1 MTNTEKRNAV
11 VIAKTNLIRDEL
23 VELSCHQITEVLR
36 TLGIWDE
43 NVYVTEWYDRCLE
56 DAHNFA
62 LETYNNFSVS
72 VEQGRD
78 YFLFVQRSAF
88 QHGEC
93 TVTGFHG
100 EGEDYFR
107 FVPVKYAAKKIV
119 EKKLFDVL
127 IPYLPEDVTEAMNN
141 DPQGYATSF
150 YKALKESANFSEEE
164 IDEMMQTFSFV
175 ELLKLSVDDVM
186 CCSKD
191 YSPTGKWK
199 WVAKSNDGS
208 FQDESRCVFDTKEEA
223 YNDMRSAALEKMKWN
238 TEWADVIGGFG
249 EDNDDFSLGYEVHF
263 CPSWI
268 EHTSYSGTYTY
279 KIIQAT
285 SEDLLHM
292 QRKPKI
298 SREEATMLIS
308 MYGFNRIWA
317 TFYGGKSNIEFE
329 LDGWS
334 GETGLISKWIEEFIS
349 ESCHFDFDKQSVYDY
364 AEEFI
369 TEKMQFIAQNPD
381 TAYREYR
388 YR

>member
-11 VIAKTNLIRDEL
+11 AIAKTNLIRDEL
-23 VELSCHQITEVLR
+23 VELSCSQITEVLR

-72 VEQGRD
+72 VGQGRD
-78 YFLFVQRSAF
+78 YYLYVKRSVA

-107 FVPVKYAAKKIV
+107 FVPVENAAKKIV
-119 EKKLFDVL
+119 EENLFDVL
-127 IPYLPEDVTEAMNN
+127 ISYLPESVAEAMNN

-186 CCSKD
+186 RCSKD

-199 WVAKSNDGS
+199 WIAKSDDGS
-208 FQDESRCVFDTKEEA
+208 FKDASKYLFDNIKDA
-223 YNDMRSAALEKMKWN
+223 YNDMREAVIEKMKLN
-238 TEWADVIGGFG
+238 TDYD
-249 EDNDDFSLGYEVHF
+249 EDCGYANDGLITYHVDFR
-263 CPSWI
+263 PMQI
-268 EHTSYSGTYTY
+268 EHTSYSGTYRY
-279 KIIQAT
+279 EIVPAT
-285 SEDLLHM
+285 LEDGLRM
-292 QRKPKI
+292 TKKPKV
-298 SREEATMLIS
+298 SREEATMFIS
-308 MYGFNRIWA
+308 MYGFNRIWT
-317 TFYGGKSNIEFE
+317 TFYGGKSNIDFE

-334 GETGLISKWIEEFIS
+334 GETGLISEWIEEFIS
-349 ESCHFDFDKQSVYDY
+349 ASCHFDFDNKSIYDY

-381 TAYREYR
+381 TAYKKYR

>member
-1 MTNTEKRNAV
+1 MTNTDKRNAV
-11 VIAKTNLIRDEL
+11 ASAKTKLIFDEL
-23 VELSCHQITEVLR
+23 VELSCSQITEVLR

-43 NVYVTEWYDRCLE
+43 NIYVTEWYDRCLE

-78 YFLFVQRSAF
+78 YFLFVQRSAAPY
-88 QHGEC
+88 GDC
-93 TVTGFHG
+93 NVTGFHG
-100 EGEDYFR
+100 EGEDYFG
-107 FVPVKYAAKKIV
+107 FVPVKYAAMKIV

-127 IPYLPEDVTEAMNN
+127 IPYLPESVTEAVNN

-150 YKALKESANFSEEE
+150 YTALKESANFSEEE

-186 CCSKD
+186 CCSKG
-191 YSPTGKWK
+191 YAPTGKWK
-199 WVAKSNDGS
+199 WIAKSDDGGFS
-208 FQDESRCVFDTKEEA
+208 DASKYLFDSLKEA
-223 YNDMRSAALEKMKWN
+223 YDDMRNAALNKMKCN
-238 TEWADVIGGFG
+238 TQYDE
-249 EDNDDFSLGYEVHF
+249 DFSDCEKLSYEVHF
-263 CPSWI
+263 SPMRI
-268 EHTSYSGTYTY
+268 EHTSYSGTYRY
-279 KIIQAT
+279 EIVPAEL
-285 SEDLLHM
+285 EDGPRM
-292 QRKPKI
+292 TKKPKV
-298 SREEATMLIS
+298 SREEATMFIS

-334 GETGLISKWIEEFIS
+334 GETGIISEWIEEFIS
-349 ESCHFDFDKQSVYDY
+349 ASCHFDLDKQSIYDY

-369 TEKMQFIAQNPD
+369 TEKMQFIEQNPD

>member
-23 VELSCHQITEVLR
+23 VELSCSQITEVLR

-72 VEQGRD
+72 VGQGRD
-78 YFLFVQRSAF
+78 YYLFAQRSSLP
-88 QHGEC
+88 HGDC
-93 TVTGFHG
+93 NVTGFHG
-100 EGEDYFR
+100 KGEDYFR
-107 FVPVKYAAKKIV
+107 FVPVKYAAIKIV
-119 EKKLFDVL
+119 EKELFDVL
-127 IPYLPEDVTEAMNN
+127 IPYLPESVTEAANN

-150 YKALKESANFSEEE
+150 YKSLKESANFSEEE

-175 ELLKLSVDDVM
+175 ELLKLSVDDIM
-186 CCSKD
+186 CYSKG

-199 WVAKSNDGS
+199 WIAKSDDGGFS
-208 FQDESRCVFDTKEEA
+208 DASKYLFDSPKEA
-223 YNDMRSAALEKMKWN
+223 YDDMRSAALEKMKWN
-238 TEWADVIGGFG
+238 TEWTDVIKGVV
-249 EDNDDFSLGYEVHF
+249 EDNDYPSLGYEVYF

-279 KIIQAT
+279 KIIPAT
-285 SEDLLHM
+285 SEDLLRM
-292 QRKPKI
+292 QEKPKI
-298 SREEATMLIS
+298 SREEATMFIS
-308 MYGFNRIWA
+308 MYGFYRILA
-317 TFYGGKSNIEFE
+317 TFYDSKPNIEFE

-334 GETGLISKWIEEFIS
+334 GETGIISEWIEEFIS
-349 ESCHFDFDKQSVYDY
+349 ASCNFDLDKQSIYDY

-369 TEKMQFIAQNPD
+369 TEKMKFIAQNPD

>member
-23 VELSCHQITEVLR
+23 VELSCSQITEVLR

-56 DAHNFA
+56 DAHDFA

-78 YFLFVQRSAF
+78 YFLFVQRSAAPY
-88 QHGEC
+88 GDC
-93 TVTGFHG
+93 NVTGFHG
-100 EGEDYFR
+100 EGEDYFG
-107 FVPVKYAAKKIV
+107 FVPVDNAAKKIV
-119 EKKLFDVL
+119 EEKLFDVL
-127 IPYLPEDVTEAMNN
+127 TPYLPEGVTEAMNN

-150 YKALKESANFSEEE
+150 YNALKERAKFSEEE

-186 CCSKD
+186 CYSKD

-199 WVAKSNDGS
+199 WIAKSDDGGFS
-208 FQDESRCVFDTKEEA
+208 DASKYLFDSLKEA
-223 YNDMRSAALEKMKWN
+223 YDDMRNAALNKMKCN
-238 TEWADVIGGFG
+238 TQYD
-249 EDNDDFSLGYEVHF
+249 EDFPDCEKLSYEVHF
-263 CPSWI
+263 TTMRI
-268 EHTSYSGTYTY
+268 EHTSYSGTYRY
-279 KIIQAT
+279 EIVPAEL
-285 SEDLLHM
+285 EDGLRM
-292 QRKPKI
+292 TKKPKV
-298 SREEATMLIS
+298 SREEATMFIS
-308 MYGFNRIWA
+308 MYGFNRICA

-334 GETGLISKWIEEFIS
+334 GETGIISEWIEEFIS
-349 ESCHFDFDKQSVYDY
+349 ASCHFDFDNKSIYDY

>member
-11 VIAKTNLIRDEL
+11 AIAKTNLILDEL
-23 VELSCHQITEVLR
+23 VELSCSRITELLR

-72 VEQGRD
+72 VGQGRD
-78 YFLFVQRSAF
+78 YYLYVKRSAA

-107 FVPVKYAAKKIV
+107 FVPVENAAKKIV
-119 EKKLFDVL
+119 EENLFDVL
-127 IPYLPEDVTEAMNN
+127 ISYLPEGVTEAMNN

-164 IDEMMQTFSFV
+164 IDKMMQTFSFV

-186 CCSKD
+186 RCSKD

-199 WVAKSNDGS
+199 WIAKSDDGCLNDAS
-208 FQDESRCVFDTKEEA
+208 KYLFDNLKDA
-223 YNDMRSAALEKMKWN
+223 YNDMREAVLERMKLN
-238 TEWADVIGGFG
+238 TDYD
-249 EDNDDFSLGYEVHF
+249 EDCAYANDGLITYHVDFR
-263 CPSWI
+263 PMRI
-268 EHTSYSGTYTY
+268 EHTSYRGTYRY
-279 KIIQAT
+279 EIVPAAL
-285 SEDLLHM
+285 EDGLCM
-292 QRKPKI
+292 TKKPKV
-298 SREEATMLIS
+298 SREEATMFIS

-317 TFYGGKSNIEFE
+317 TFYGGKSNIDFE

-334 GETGLISKWIEEFIS
+334 GETGIISEWIEEFIS
-349 ESCHFDFDKQSVYDY
+349 ASCHFDFDNKSIYDY

-381 TAYREYR
+381 TAYKKYR

>member
-23 VELSCHQITEVLR
+23 VELSCSQITEVLR

-72 VEQGRD
+72 IWQGRD
-78 YFLFVQRSAF
+78 YFLFVQRSAAPY
-88 QHGEC
+88 GDC
-93 TVTGFHG
+93 NVTGFHG
-100 EGEDYFR
+100 DGEDYLR
-107 FVPVKYAAKKIV
+107 FVPVDNAAKKIV
-119 EKKLFDVL
+119 EEKLFDVL
-127 IPYLPEDVTEAMNN
+127 IPYLPESVTESINN
-141 DPQGYATSF
+141 DHQGYATAF
-150 YKALKESANFSEEE
+150 YNALKESANFSEEE
-164 IDEMMQTFSFV
+164 IDEMEQTFSFV

-186 CCSKD
+186 CCSKE

-199 WVAKSNDGS
+199 WVAKSDDG
-208 FQDESRCVFDTKEEA
+208 CFDDASKYLFDNLKDA
-223 YNDMRSAALEKMKWN
+223 YNDMREAVLERMKLN
-238 TEWADVIGGFG
+238 TDYD
-249 EDNDDFSLGYEVHF
+249 EDCEYANDGLITYHVDFR
-263 CPSWI
+263 PMRI
-268 EHTSYSGTYTY
+268 EHTSYRGTYRY
-279 KIIQAT
+279 EIVPARL
-285 SEDLLHM
+285 EDGLRM
-292 QRKPKI
+292 TKKPKV
-298 SREEATMLIS
+298 SREEATMFIS

-329 LDGWS
+329 LDGWY
-334 GETGLISKWIEEFIS
+334 GETGIISEWIEEFIS
-349 ESCHFDFDKQSVYDY
+349 ASCHFDFDNKSIYDY

-381 TAYREYR
+381 TAYRKYR

>member
-11 VIAKTNLIRDEL
+11 AIAKTNLIRDEL
-23 VELSCHQITEVLR
+23 VELSCSQITEVLR

-78 YFLFVQRSAF
+78 YFLFVQRSAAPY
-88 QHGEC
+88 GDC
-93 TVTGFHG
+93 NVTGFHG
-100 EGEDYFR
+100 EGEDYFG
-107 FVPVKYAAKKIV
+107 FVPVENAAKKIV
-119 EKKLFDVL
+119 EENLFDVL
-127 IPYLPEDVTEAMNN
+127 IPYLPEGVTEAMNN

-186 CCSKD
+186 RCSKD

-199 WVAKSNDGS
+199 WIAKSDDGS
-208 FQDESRCVFDTKEEA
+208 FEDASKYLFDSLKEA
-223 YNDMRSAALEKMKWN
+223 YDDMRNAALNKMKCN
-238 TEWADVIGGFG
+238 TQYDAYFPDCEKL
-249 EDNDDFSLGYEVHF
+249 SYEVRF
-263 CPSWI
+263 SPMRI
-268 EHTSYSGTYTY
+268 EHTSYRRTYRY
-279 KIIQAT
+279 EIVPAEL
-285 SEDLLHM
+285 EDGLCM
-292 QRKPKI
+292 TKKPKV
-298 SREEATMLIS
+298 SREEATMFIS

-317 TFYGGKSNIEFE
+317 TFYGGKSNIDFE

-334 GETGLISKWIEEFIS
+334 GETGIISEWIEEFIS
-349 ESCHFDFDKQSVYDY
+349 ASCHFDFDNKSIYDY

-381 TAYREYR
+381 TAYRKYR